1 MPSGGKLKTGGIE
14 MAFLRQLVCSFALL
28 TAGGL
33 LASAPAH
40 AACATVLQVQLETFG
55 EGVSVELRRGT
66 PGSSRVVATQQS
78 HGGTVYFRNLCAG
91 TYFMAIGN
99 GDDVEVTPV
108 HDFQD
113 YHQYQSKITMQ
124 RGAGNVARK
133 KRGAL

>member
-1 MPSGGKLKTGGIE
+1 MALLRKL
-14 MAFLRQLVCSFALL
+14 ACSFALL

-33 LASAPAH
+33 LGSPPAQ

-55 EGVSVELRRGT
+55 EGVTVELRRGT
-66 PGSSRVVATQQS
+66 PGSSRVVASQPS
-78 HGGTVYFRNLCAG
+78 HGGTVYFRSLCAG

-99 GDDVEVTPV
+99 GEDVEVTPV

-124 RGAGNVARK
+124 RGAGNIARRSRK
-133 KRGAL
+133 SL